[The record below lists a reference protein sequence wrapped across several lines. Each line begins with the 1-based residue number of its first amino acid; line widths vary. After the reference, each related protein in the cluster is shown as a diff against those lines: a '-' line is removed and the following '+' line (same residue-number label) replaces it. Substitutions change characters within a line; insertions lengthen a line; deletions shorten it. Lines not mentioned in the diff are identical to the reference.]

1 MEFLNKR
8 VPKSIGGSDANRLA
22 QELGD
27 LPLALEQ
34 AGALQAETGMPV
46 NEYLRLLREQASD
59 LLAESKPSEYPVPMT
74 AAWKLSVSKLNDKQ
88 PAALELLHCWAFFG
102 PEPIP
107 RDVFRQGVKSGLPR
121 LSGILGNPILLTR
134 AIRELGRF
142 ALAKIDTVSRTVQV
156 HRLIQAL
163 LRDELTP
170 AEQDGFRHEVHLLL
184 AGAAPADPDDEA
196 NWSRYA
202 ELVSHIMPS
211 RVARCQ
217 DPDVRRFALNVVRYL
232 YQSGGRQSAQTFVDT
247 FLEQWVTDSGPDD
260 SDVIA
265 GRLHLGNIL
274 RELGQFQESY
284 ALTGTTLE
292 QAAQGARPRR

>member
-170 AEQDGFRHEVHLLL
+170 AEQDVSVTRYTCCSREPPRLTPMTRPTGR
-184 AGAAPADPDDEA
+184 GTPS
-196 NWSRYA
+196 WSRT
-202 ELVSHIMPS
+202 SCRPGW
-211 RVARCQ
+211 
-217 DPDVRRFALNVVRYL
+217 P
-232 YQSGGRQSAQTFVDT
+232 
-247 FLEQWVTDSGPDD
+247 
-260 SDVIA
+260 
-265 GRLHLGNIL
+265 
-274 RELGQFQESY
+274 
-284 ALTGTTLE
+284 
-292 QAAQGARPRR
+292 GARIRMCAGSHSTWCATCISRGAVSRRRPSWTRSSNSG